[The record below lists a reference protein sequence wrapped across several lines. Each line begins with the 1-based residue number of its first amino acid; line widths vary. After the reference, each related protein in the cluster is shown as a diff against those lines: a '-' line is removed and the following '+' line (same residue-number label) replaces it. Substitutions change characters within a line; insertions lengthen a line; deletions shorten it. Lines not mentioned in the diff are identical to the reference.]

1 MPELIQIGIRIRDPN
16 RIGNRHGLSAD
27 EMRSLCDRILSFAKA
42 DNTRVNI
49 ESGMRGFTRTA
60 TNRITTAGT
69 TSDVTIR
76 VMSVFGKRAASV
88 ETNRL
93 DAASLA
99 RTVRECED
107 LARISPE
114 NPEYLP
120 ELGAQTFAAV
130 NGYYSTTG
138 DLTTESRARAAAI
151 AIKAAEGSKA
161 IAAGFI
167 DVRAGSQAVAT
178 SKGLFAYD
186 AGTGVASTL
195 TVRTLDGSSSGW
207 AGDEGADWATIESER
222 IAEDAVRK
230 CQQWRGK
237 RALEPGKYDVV
248 LEPTAV
254 GMLMLRMQGTFD
266 ARQADEGRSY
276 FSRKGGGNRVGDKLF
291 DERVTIISDPA
302 SRNAETSPF
311 TGAGLP
317 VTREVWVENGVLK
330 NLSYSR
336 FWAEQKQV
344 APKAP
349 PAQLDHVRR
358 RCQRRRHDHVGEAW
372 RAAEPL
378 LVHPWAQPAHH
389 LAYGSHPRRDVSDR
403 ERKDQPAGDEFP
415 VQSIARRAAPERGDA
430 GSPDACRRQRKQF
443 GRRADCCASAHRQ
456 RILPLERQRR
466 NLTALRALGASA
478 GHKHSRAIPP

>member
-1 MPELIQIGIRIRDPN
+1 MREPAQIGDQGSGIRD
-16 RIGNRHGLSAD
+16 RSRHGLSAD
-27 EMRSLCDRILSFAKA
+27 EMRTLCDRILSLATA
-42 DNTRVNI
+42 DDTRVNI
-49 ESGMRGFTRTA
+49 DSGMRGFTRTA

-69 TSDVTIR
+69 TDNVAIR
-76 VMSVFGKRAASV
+76 ITSVFGKRIASV

-99 RTVRECED
+99 RTVKECEA

-120 ELGAQTFAAV
+120 ELSAQTYAAV

-138 DLTTESRARAAAI
+138 ALTTESRARAAAL
-151 AIKAAEGSKA
+151 ALTAATSAKMV
-161 IAAGFI
+161 AAGFI

-195 TVRTLDGSSSGW
+195 TVRTPDGSSSGW

-230 CQQWRGK
+230 CQQWRSK
-237 RALEPGKYDVV
+237 TSLAPGKYDVV

-254 GMLMLRMQGTFD
+254 GMLMLRMQGAFD

-276 FSRKGGGNRVGDKLF
+276 FSRKGGGNRVGEKLF

-302 SRNAETSPF
+302 SANAETSPF
-311 TGAGLP
+311 AGTGLP
-317 VTREVWVENGVLK
+317 VAREVWVEKGVLTS
-330 NLSYSR
+330 LSYSR
-336 FWAEQKQV
+336 YWAAQKQV

-349 PAQLDHVRR
+349 PSNLIMSGGDASVEDMIRSVKRGVLLSRFWYIRGLNPRIISHTGLTRDGTFLIENGKVTRPVTNFRFNQSLAELLQNVEMLGRPTRVAASENSSVGPPIVVPALTVR
-358 RCQRRRHDHVGEAW
+358 GFF
-372 RAAEPL
+372 L
-378 LVHPWAQPAHH
+378 
-389 LAYGSHPRRDVSDR
+389 SSVSD
-403 ERKDQPAGDEFP
+403 
-415 VQSIARRAAPERGDA
+415 
-430 GSPDACRRQRKQF
+430 
-443 GRRADCCASAHRQ
+443 
-456 RILPLERQRR
+456 
-466 NLTALRALGASA
+466 
-478 GHKHSRAIPP
+478 AI

>member
-1 MPELIQIGIRIRDPN
+1 MPEPAQIQDSRSDVR
-16 RIGNRHGLSAD
+16 NRHGLSAD
-27 EMRSLCDRILSFAKA
+27 EMRSLCDRILSLAKA

-99 RTVRECED
+99 GTVRECED

-151 AIKAAEGSKA
+151 AIKAAAGSKT

-167 DVRAGSQAVAT
+167 DVRAGSHAVAT

-186 AGTGVASTL
+186 SGTGVASTL
-195 TVRTLDGSSSGW
+195 TVRTPDGSSSGW
-207 AGDEGADWATIESER
+207 AGDEGADWTTIESQR
-222 IAEDAVRK
+222 IADDAVRK

-237 RALEPGKYDVV
+237 TTLEPGKYDVV

-276 FSRKGGGNRVGDKLF
+276 FSRKGGGNRVGEKLF

-302 SRNAETSPF
+302 SKNAETSPF

-349 PAQLDHVRR
+349 PANLIMSGGDASVEDMIKSVKRGVLLSRFWYIRPLNPRIISHTGLTRDGTFLIENGKISRPVTNFRFNQSLAELLQNVEMLGRPTRVATSENSSVGAPIVVPALTVR
-358 RCQRRRHDHVGEAW
+358 GFF
-372 RAAEPL
+372 L
-378 LVHPWAQPAHH
+378 
-389 LAYGSHPRRDVSDR
+389 SSVSD
-403 ERKDQPAGDEFP
+403 
-415 VQSIARRAAPERGDA
+415 
-430 GSPDACRRQRKQF
+430 
-443 GRRADCCASAHRQ
+443 
-456 RILPLERQRR
+456 
-466 NLTALRALGASA
+466 
-478 GHKHSRAIPP
+478 AI